1 MGRRLKRPTASR
13 PHHAGAGV
21 RPGRGSPSASSSP
34 APPPDEPPGQVRLQ
48 LGDIVQFIGAIVA
61 PATFVTWLLYYFGR
75 AQAKEEY
82 GYFAIDHR
90 LLGLTNGDYVLISI
104 DAMFWPLFAGLS
116 VGLLWFWGHRM
127 ALRTLP
133 QRRGSRFANMLPL
146 TIAAVGLGLTLAALY
161 SVIDMRFRPL
171 AETSVQQYLL
181 TPAGLALGIT
191 TVSYGLYLHSRLR
204 ETASG
209 SGQGSSSPVPGLI
222 AVTCVGVLVG
232 LNIFWGVANYASA
245 TGRANARIIL
255 ENMHTRTGV
264 LLYTKERLGIDVP
277 GVKEATTGDAGAMYR
292 YRYTGLRL
300 LIHADRRYFLL
311 PDNWSRTN
319 AVAVVVPDNDTVRVD
334 FVRGSSYDVFNTRAT

>member
-1 MGRRLKRPTASR
+1 M
-13 PHHAGAGV
+13 
-21 RPGRGSPSASSSP
+21 
-34 APPPDEPPGQVRLQ
+34 
-48 LGDIVQFIGAIVA
+48 A

-104 DAMFWPLFAGLS
+104 DAMFWPLFVGLS

-127 ALRTLP
+127 ALRSLP
-133 QRRGSRFANMLPL
+133 RRGSRLASMLPL
-146 TIAAVGLGLTLAALY
+146 TVAAVGLGLTLAAFY

-181 TPAGLALGIT
+181 TPAGLALGIAT
-191 TVSYGLYLHSRLR
+191 LSYGLYLHSRLR

-209 SGQGSSSPVPGLI
+209 SGRGSSSPVPGLI

-245 TGRANARIIL
+245 TGRANARVIL

-277 GVKEATTGDAGAMYR
+277 GVKEATTGDADAMYR